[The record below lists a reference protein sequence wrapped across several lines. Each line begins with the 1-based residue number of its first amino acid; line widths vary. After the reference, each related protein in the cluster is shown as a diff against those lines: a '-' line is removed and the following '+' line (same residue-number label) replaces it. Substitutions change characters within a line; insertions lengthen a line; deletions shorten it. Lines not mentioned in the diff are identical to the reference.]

1 MADKQEALASE
12 PTVIQLKG
20 TFTPAAKRRITEFL
34 ESFHSFEP
42 TLGLLYG
49 DLAGEVADQA
59 SWSITALGQRTVEDM
74 IELYGSFGAAV
85 CYELDGFQVIVSQI
99 SHLAELDGGVLDF
112 TGNRLCLVSSDGA

>member
-1 MADKQEALASE
+1 MADESE
-12 PTVIQLKG
+12 EITSESGVTQLKG
-20 TFTPAAKRRITEFL
+20 TFTPAAKQRITEFL

-49 DLAGEVADQA
+49 DVAGEVAGQA

-74 IELYGSFGAAV
+74 IELYGSFGATV

-99 SHLAELDGGVLDF
+99 SHLAELDDGMLDF
-112 TGNRLCLVSSDGA
+112 TDNRLCLVSSAEA